1 MNKTW
6 FYNNFVF
13 RLVSPLI
20 LGVVVY
26 MLVLLFFDS
35 IEQFTSNFFGQEV
48 AFVIV
53 LSFFFLELN
62 RLIIIIL
69 NRIHPLNKNF
79 QVRLVLQ
86 FLTSA
91 SVSAI
96 LVSAFLYFYFV
107 RFAGFRTINTELMIF
122 NIIYFF
128 TGLSYHLYYFSFV
141 LLNKRNTALTEEE
154 ALKKSNV
161 ELEIESLKNQ
171 VNPNFLFQS
180 LEIIISE
187 LGHNNKLA
195 DDLISCL
202 AKVYRFTLD
211 NKDMDLIPVDEEL
224 ESLNPLLKLFNAKYK
239 DGIKFRLKNESKK
252 VKYLI
257 PGTLQLFFEN
267 AIFQN
272 IITEAMPLIF
282 EIEIEEKEVLLKHS
296 MNKKLNNNLNLDA
309 QISKLKKAYGFY
321 TKQQIACNEE
331 GKVMIIN
338 IPLMDLIEE

>member
-35 IEQFTSNFFGQEV
+35 IEQFTSNIFGQEV
-48 AFVIV
+48 VFVVV
-53 LSFFFLELN
+53 LTFFFLELN
-62 RLIIIIL
+62 RLIVILL
-69 NRIHPLNKNF
+69 NRIHPLNRNF
-79 QVRLVLQ
+79 QLRLVLQ
-86 FLTSA
+86 FISSVMLSA
-91 SVSAI
+91 LIVSAI
-96 LVSAFLYFYFV
+96 LYFYFV
-107 RFAGFRTINTELMIF
+107 RFAGFSTINTELIVF

-141 LLNKRNTALTEEE
+141 LLSKRNTALTEEE
-154 ALKKSNV
+154 AIKKTNV

-195 DDLISCL
+195 DDLVSSL
-202 AKVYRFTLD
+202 AQVYRFTLD
-211 NKDMDLIPVDEEL
+211 KKDMDLIPASEEL
-224 ESLNPLLKLFNAKYK
+224 ESLNPLLKLFNAKYR
-239 DGIKFRLKNESKK
+239 DGIKFSLKNESKEI
-252 VKYLI
+252 KYLI

-282 EIEIEEKEVLLKHS
+282 EVEIGEKELLLKYS
-296 MNKKLNNNLNLDA
+296 MNKKLNTNLSHDE
-309 QISKLKKAYGFY
+309 QISKLKKAYAFY
-321 TKQQIACNEE
+321 TNQQMDYHDE